1 MCQLS
6 SDASVGEMVFEMIFL
21 RNMTVLAVSLGML
34 SACSLLPSSGP
45 STGKVVALGQRS
57 EANIPDVELVDV
69 NADVAASLY
78 QAQVGPSFAQLGEGY
93 ASVGAIDVGDVL
105 DITIW
110 EAPPAVLFGG
120 ALSSTGSG
128 NAQQTKLPEQMVSSS
143 GTISVPFIG
152 DVSVL
157 GKTPVQVQNIIKS
170 RLKKMANQPQVMVRM
185 VQNNAANVSVIR
197 AGNSVRMPLTAAGER
212 VLDAVAAVGGST
224 ANVQDTNVQLTRGNV
239 VRTIALEDLV
249 AHPRQNILL
258 RRGDVVTMITN
269 PSTFTSMGAVGHTQQ
284 IGFSVKGLSLA
295 EAVGRMGGLQD
306 YRADARGVFVF
317 RYAPLSELP
326 PEKQSKW
333 AEKGYG
339 DRAEIPVVYRLNLA
353 DANSMFWMQRF
364 PVKDKDVV
372 YVSNAPMAEVRKFL
386 SFVFSPVVSGA
397 NSINNLVN

>member
-1 MCQLS
+1 MLKAECLTHR
-6 SDASVGEMVFEMIFL
+6 GML
-21 RNMTVLAVSLGML
+21 LLCVSLL
-34 SACSLLPSSGP
+34 TACSSLPTSGP
-45 STGKVVALGQRS
+45 STRNVVALGQQPATA
-57 EANIPDVELVDV
+57 EVPEVELIDV
-69 NADVAASLY
+69 NGTVAQSLY
-78 QAQVGPSFAQLGEGY
+78 QAQVNQSFAQLGDGT
-93 ASVGAIDVGDVL
+93 SSIGAINIGDVL

-120 ALSSTGSG
+120 ALSSIGSG
-128 NAQQTKLPEQMVSSS
+128 NAQQTKLPEQMVNSS

-157 GKTPVQVQNIIKS
+157 GKTPVQVQNIIKG
-170 RLKKMANQPQVMVRM
+170 RLKKMANRPQVMVRM

-306 YRADARGVFVF
+306 YSADARGVFVF

-339 DRAEIPVVYRLNLA
+339 DRAEIPVVYRLNLT

-372 YVSNAPMAEVRKFL
+372 YVSNAPLAEVRKFL

>member
-1 MCQLS
+1 MLKAECLTRR
-6 SDASVGEMVFEMIFL
+6 GML
-21 RNMTVLAVSLGML
+21 LLCVSLL
-34 SACSLLPSSGP
+34 VACSSLPNSGP
-45 STGKVVALGQRS
+45 STRNVVALGQQS
-57 EANIPDVELVDV
+57 ATAEVPEVELIDV
-69 NADVAASLY
+69 NGAVAQSLY
-78 QAQVGPSFAQLGEGY
+78 QAQVNQSFAQLGDGT
-93 ASVGAIDVGDVL
+93 SSIGAINIGDVL

-157 GKTPVQVQNIIKS
+157 GKTPVQVQNIIKG

>member
-1 MCQLS
+1 MLKAECLTHR
-6 SDASVGEMVFEMIFL
+6 GML
-21 RNMTVLAVSLGML
+21 LLCVSLL
-34 SACSLLPSSGP
+34 TACSSLPTSGP
-45 STGKVVALGQRS
+45 STRNVVALGQQPATA
-57 EANIPDVELVDV
+57 EVPEVELIDV
-69 NADVAASLY
+69 NGAVAQSLY
-78 QAQVGPSFAQLGEGY
+78 QAQVNQSFAQLGDGT
-93 ASVGAIDVGDVL
+93 SSIGAINIGDVL

-157 GKTPVQVQNIIKS
+157 GKTPVQVQNIIKG
-170 RLKKMANQPQVMVRM
+170 RLKKMANRPQVMVRM

-306 YRADARGVFVF
+306 YSADARGVFVF

-339 DRAEIPVVYRLNLA
+339 DRAEIPVVYRLNLT

-372 YVSNAPMAEVRKFL
+372 YVSNAPLAEVRKFL

>member
-1 MCQLS
+1 MLK
-6 SDASVGEMVFEMIFL
+6 AEYLTRRGML
-21 RNMTVLAVSLGML
+21 LLYVSLL
-34 SACSLLPSSGP
+34 AACSSLPTSGP
-45 STGKVVALGQRS
+45 STRNVVALGQQQATA
-57 EANIPDVELVDV
+57 EVPEVELIDV
-69 NADVAASLY
+69 NGAVAQSLY
-78 QAQVGPSFAQLGEGY
+78 QAQVNQSFAQLGDGT
-93 ASVGAIDVGDVL
+93 SSIGAINIGDVL

-157 GKTPVQVQNIIKS
+157 GKTPVQVQNIIKG

-333 AEKGYG
+333 VEKGYG

>member
-1 MCQLS
+1 MLKAECLTRR
-6 SDASVGEMVFEMIFL
+6 GML
-21 RNMTVLAVSLGML
+21 LLYVSLL
-34 SACSLLPSSGP
+34 AACSSLPTSGP
-45 STGKVVALGQRS
+45 STRNVVALGQQQATA
-57 EANIPDVELVDV
+57 EVPEVELIDV
-69 NADVAASLY
+69 NGAVAQSLY
-78 QAQVGPSFAQLGEGY
+78 QAQVNQSFAQLGDGT
-93 ASVGAIDVGDVL
+93 SSIGAINIGDVL

-157 GKTPVQVQNIIKS
+157 GKTPVQVQNIIKG

>member
-1 MCQLS
+1 MLKAECLTRR
-6 SDASVGEMVFEMIFL
+6 GML
-21 RNMTVLAVSLGML
+21 LLCVSLL
-34 SACSLLPSSGP
+34 TACSSLPTSGP
-45 STGKVVALGQRS
+45 STRNVVALGQQS
-57 EANIPDVELVDV
+57 ATAEVPEVELIDV
-69 NADVAASLY
+69 NGAVAQSLY
-78 QAQVGPSFAQLGEGY
+78 QAQVNQSFAQLGDGT
-93 ASVGAIDVGDVL
+93 SSIGAINIGDVL

-128 NAQQTKLPEQMVSSS
+128 NAQQTKLPEQMVSSA

-157 GKTPVQVQNIIKS
+157 GKTPVQVQNIIKGC
-170 RLKKMANQPQVMVRM
+170 LKKMANQPQVMVRM

-306 YRADARGVFVF
+306 YSADARGVFVF

>member
-1 MCQLS
+1 MS
-6 SDASVGEMVFEMIFL
+6 KIWGPVHG
-21 RNMTVLAVSLGML
+21 AV
-34 SACSLLPSSGP
+34 A
-45 STGKVVALGQRS
+45 Q
-57 EANIPDVELVDV
+57 
-69 NADVAASLY
+69 SLY
-78 QAQVGPSFAQLGEGY
+78 QAQVNQSFAQLGDGT
-93 ASVGAIDVGDVL
+93 SSIGAINIGDVL

-128 NAQQTKLPEQMVSSS
+128 NAQQTKLPEQMVSSA

-157 GKTPVQVQNIIKS
+157 GKTPVQVQNIIKG

-333 AEKGYG
+333 VEKGYG

>member
-1 MCQLS
+1 MRILS
-6 SDASVGEMVFEMIFL
+6 VFKAKFFAQRGVLLMFS
-21 RNMTVLAVSLGML
+21 TVL
-34 SACSLLPSSGP
+34 SACSLLPTSGP
-45 STGKVVALGQRS
+45 STRNVVALGQQPATA
-57 EANIPDVELVDV
+57 EVPEVELIDV
-69 NADVAASLY
+69 NGAVAQSLY
-78 QAQVGPSFAQLGEGY
+78 QAQVNQSFAQLGDGT
-93 ASVGAIDVGDVL
+93 SSIGAINIGDVL

-157 GKTPVQVQNIIKS
+157 GKTPVQVQNIIKG

-333 AEKGYG
+333 VEKGYG
-339 DRAEIPVVYRLNLA
+339 DRAEIPVVYRLNLT

-372 YVSNAPMAEVRKFL
+372 YVSNAPLAEVRKFL

-397 NSINNLVN
+397 NSINNLTN

>member
-1 MCQLS
+1 MMELNSKYIRILS
-6 SDASVGEMVFEMIFL
+6 VFKAKFFGQCAMLLMFS
-21 RNMTVLAVSLGML
+21 TVL
-34 SACSLLPSSGP
+34 SACSLLPASGP
-45 STGKVVALGQRS
+45 STGKVVALGQQN

-78 QAQVGPSFAQLGEGY
+78 QAQVGQSLAQLGEGY
-93 ASVGAIDVGDVL
+93 ASVGAIDVGDML

-128 NAQQTKLPEQMVSSS
+128 NAQQTKLPEQMVSSA

-157 GKTPVQVQNIIKS
+157 GKTPVQVQNIIKG

-269 PSTFTSMGAVGHTQQ
+269 PSTFTSMGAVGRAQQ

-306 YRADARGVFVF
+306 YSADARGVFVF

-333 AEKGYG
+333 VEKGYG

>member
-1 MCQLS
+1 MFKAKFFAQRGMLLMFS
-6 SDASVGEMVFEMIFL
+6 
-21 RNMTVLAVSLGML
+21 TVL
-34 SACSLLPSSGP
+34 SACSLLPASGP
-45 STGKVVALGQRS
+45 STGKVVALGQQN

-69 NADVAASLY
+69 NADVTASLY

-157 GKTPVQVQNIIKS
+157 GKTPVQVQNIIKG

-185 VQNNAANVSVIR
+185 VQNNAENVSVIR

-333 AEKGYG
+333 AERGYG

-372 YVSNAPMAEVRKFL
+372 YVSNAPLAEVRKFL

>member
-1 MCQLS
+1 MLKAECLTRR
-6 SDASVGEMVFEMIFL
+6 GML
-21 RNMTVLAVSLGML
+21 LLCVSLL
-34 SACSLLPSSGP
+34 FACSSLPNSGP
-45 STGKVVALGQRS
+45 STRNVVALGQQS
-57 EANIPDVELVDV
+57 ATAEVPEVELIDV
-69 NADVAASLY
+69 NGAVAQSLY
-78 QAQVGPSFAQLGEGY
+78 QAQVNQSFAQLGDGT
-93 ASVGAIDVGDVL
+93 SSIGAINIGDVL

-157 GKTPVQVQNIIKS
+157 GKTPVQVQNIIKG

-197 AGNSVRMPLTAAGER
+197 TGNSVRMPLTAAGER

>member
-1 MCQLS
+1 MLKAECLTRR
-6 SDASVGEMVFEMIFL
+6 GML
-21 RNMTVLAVSLGML
+21 LLCVSLL
-34 SACSLLPSSGP
+34 AACSSLPNSGP
-45 STGKVVALGQRS
+45 STRNVVALGQQPATA
-57 EANIPDVELVDV
+57 EVPEVELIDV
-69 NADVAASLY
+69 NGAVAQSLY
-78 QAQVGPSFAQLGEGY
+78 QAQVNQSFAQLGDGT
-93 ASVGAIDVGDVL
+93 SSIGAINIGDVL

-128 NAQQTKLPEQMVSSS
+128 NAQQTKLPEQMVSSA

-157 GKTPVQVQNIIKS
+157 GKTPVQVQNIIKG

-212 VLDAVAAVGGST
+212 VLDAVA
-224 ANVQDTNVQLTRGNV
+224 GNV

-306 YRADARGVFVF
+306 YSADARGVFVF

-333 AEKGYG
+333 VEKGYG

>member
-1 MCQLS
+1 MLKAECLTRR
-6 SDASVGEMVFEMIFL
+6 GML
-21 RNMTVLAVSLGML
+21 LLCVSLL
-34 SACSLLPSSGP
+34 TACSSLPTSGP
-45 STGKVVALGQRS
+45 STRNVVALGQQPATA
-57 EANIPDVELVDV
+57 EVPEVELIDV
-69 NADVAASLY
+69 NGAVAQSLY
-78 QAQVGPSFAQLGEGY
+78 QAQVNQSFAQLGDGT
-93 ASVGAIDVGDVL
+93 SSIGAINIGDVL

-157 GKTPVQVQNIIKS
+157 GKTPVQVQNIIKG

-333 AEKGYG
+333 VEKGYG

-364 PVKDKDVV
+364 PVRDKDVV

>member
-1 MCQLS
+1 
-6 SDASVGEMVFEMIFL
+6 
-21 RNMTVLAVSLGML
+21 
-34 SACSLLPSSGP
+34 
-45 STGKVVALGQRS
+45 
-57 EANIPDVELVDV
+57 
-69 NADVAASLY
+69 
-78 QAQVGPSFAQLGEGY
+78 
-93 ASVGAIDVGDVL
+93 
-105 DITIW
+105 
-110 EAPPAVLFGG
+110 
-120 ALSSTGSG
+120 
-128 NAQQTKLPEQMVSSS
+128 
-143 GTISVPFIG
+143 
-152 DVSVL
+152 
-157 GKTPVQVQNIIKS
+157 
-170 RLKKMANQPQVMVRM
+170 MANQPQVMVRM

-269 PSTFTSMGAVGHTQQ
+269 PSAFTSMGAVGHTQQ

-333 AEKGYG
+333 AERGYG

-372 YVSNAPMAEVRKFL
+372 YVSNAPLAEVRKFL

>member
-1 MCQLS
+1 MMELNSKYIRILS
-6 SDASVGEMVFEMIFL
+6 VFKAKFFAQRGMLLMFS
-21 RNMTVLAVSLGML
+21 TVL
-34 SACSLLPSSGP
+34 SACSLLPASGP
-45 STGKVVALGQRS
+45 STGKVVALGQQN

-78 QAQVGPSFAQLGEGY
+78 QAQVGQSLAQLGEGY
-93 ASVGAIDVGDVL
+93 ASVGAIDVGDML

-157 GKTPVQVQNIIKS
+157 GKTPVQVQNIIKG

-269 PSTFTSMGAVGHTQQ
+269 PSTFTSMGAVGRAQQ

-306 YRADARGVFVF
+306 YSADARGVFVF

-333 AEKGYG
+333 VEKGYG

>member
-1 MCQLS
+1 MLKAECLTRR
-6 SDASVGEMVFEMIFL
+6 GML
-21 RNMTVLAVSLGML
+21 LLYVSLL
-34 SACSLLPSSGP
+34 AACSSLPTSGP
-45 STGKVVALGQRS
+45 STRNVVALGQQQATA
-57 EANIPDVELVDV
+57 EVPEVELIDV
-69 NADVAASLY
+69 NGAVAQSLY
-78 QAQVGPSFAQLGEGY
+78 QAQVNQSFAQLGDGT
-93 ASVGAIDVGDVL
+93 SSIGAINIGDVL

-152 DVSVL
+152 DVFVL
-157 GKTPVQVQNIIKS
+157 GKTPVQVQNIIKG

-306 YRADARGVFVF
+306 YSADARGVFVF

-333 AEKGYG
+333 VEKGYG

>member
-1 MCQLS
+1 MLKAECLTRR
-6 SDASVGEMVFEMIFL
+6 GML
-21 RNMTVLAVSLGML
+21 LLCVSLL
-34 SACSLLPSSGP
+34 VACSSLPNSGP
-45 STGKVVALGQRS
+45 STRNVVALGQQS
-57 EANIPDVELVDV
+57 ATAEVPEVELIDV
-69 NADVAASLY
+69 NGAVAQSLY
-78 QAQVGPSFAQLGEGY
+78 QAQVNQSFAQLGDGT
-93 ASVGAIDVGDVL
+93 SSIGAINIGDVL

-157 GKTPVQVQNIIKS
+157 GKTPVQVQNIIKG

-197 AGNSVRMPLTAAGER
+197 TGNSVRMPLTAAGER

-333 AEKGYG
+333 VEKGYG

>member
-1 MCQLS
+1 MLKAECLTRR
-6 SDASVGEMVFEMIFL
+6 GML
-21 RNMTVLAVSLGML
+21 LLCVSLL
-34 SACSLLPSSGP
+34 TACSSLPTSGP
-45 STGKVVALGQRS
+45 STRNVVALGQQQATA
-57 EANIPDVELVDV
+57 EVPEVELIDV
-69 NADVAASLY
+69 NGAVAQSLY
-78 QAQVGPSFAQLGEGY
+78 QAQVNQSFAQLGDGT
-93 ASVGAIDVGDVL
+93 SSIGAINIGDVL

-157 GKTPVQVQNIIKS
+157 GKTPVQVQNIIKG

-333 AEKGYG
+333 VEKGYG

>member
-1 MCQLS
+1 MLKAECLTRR
-6 SDASVGEMVFEMIFL
+6 GML
-21 RNMTVLAVSLGML
+21 LLCVSLL
-34 SACSLLPSSGP
+34 TACSSLPNSGP
-45 STGKVVALGQRS
+45 STRNVVALGQQQATA
-57 EANIPDVELVDV
+57 EVPEVELIDV
-69 NADVAASLY
+69 NGAVAQSLY
-78 QAQVGPSFAQLGEGY
+78 QAQVNQSFAQLGDGT
-93 ASVGAIDVGDVL
+93 SSIGAINIGDVL

-128 NAQQTKLPEQMVSSS
+128 NAQQTKLPEQMVSSA

-157 GKTPVQVQNIIKS
+157 GKTPVQVQNIIKG

-306 YRADARGVFVF
+306 YSADARGVFVF

-333 AEKGYG
+333 VEKGYG

>member
-1 MCQLS
+1 MMELNSKYIRILS
-6 SDASVGEMVFEMIFL
+6 VFKAKFFGQRWMLLMFS
-21 RNMTVLAVSLGML
+21 TVL
-34 SACSLLPSSGP
+34 SACSLLPASGP
-45 STGKVVALGQRS
+45 STGKVVALGQQN

-78 QAQVGPSFAQLGEGY
+78 QAQVGQSLAQLGEGY
-93 ASVGAIDVGDVL
+93 ASVGAIDVGDML

-157 GKTPVQVQNIIKS
+157 GKTSVQVQNIIKD

>member
-1 MCQLS
+1 MLKAECLTRR
-6 SDASVGEMVFEMIFL
+6 GML
-21 RNMTVLAVSLGML
+21 LLCVSLL
-34 SACSLLPSSGP
+34 TACSSLPTSGP
-45 STGKVVALGQRS
+45 STRNVVALGQQPATA
-57 EANIPDVELVDV
+57 EVPEVELIDV
-69 NADVAASLY
+69 NGAVAQSLY
-78 QAQVGPSFAQLGEGY
+78 QAQVNQSFAQLGDGT
-93 ASVGAIDVGDVL
+93 SSIGAINIGDVL

-157 GKTPVQVQNIIKS
+157 GKTPVQVQNIIKG

>member
-1 MCQLS
+1 MLKAECLTRR
-6 SDASVGEMVFEMIFL
+6 GML
-21 RNMTVLAVSLGML
+21 LLCVSLL
-34 SACSLLPSSGP
+34 AACSSLPTSGP
-45 STGKVVALGQRS
+45 STRNVVALGQQS
-57 EANIPDVELVDV
+57 ATAEVPEVELIDV
-69 NADVAASLY
+69 NGAVAQSLY
-78 QAQVGPSFAQLGEGY
+78 QAQVNQSFAQLGDGT
-93 ASVGAIDVGDVL
+93 SSIGAINIGDVL

-128 NAQQTKLPEQMVSSS
+128 NAQQTKLPEQMVSSA

-157 GKTPVQVQNIIKS
+157 GKTPVQ
-170 RLKKMANQPQVMVRM
+170 

-306 YRADARGVFVF
+306 YSADARGVFVF

-333 AEKGYG
+333 VEKGYG

>member
-1 MCQLS
+1 MLKAECLTRR
-6 SDASVGEMVFEMIFL
+6 GML
-21 RNMTVLAVSLGML
+21 LLCVSLL
-34 SACSLLPSSGP
+34 AACSSLPTSGP
-45 STGKVVALGQRS
+45 STRNVVALGQQS
-57 EANIPDVELVDV
+57 ATAEVPEVELIDV
-69 NADVAASLY
+69 NGAVAQSLY
-78 QAQVGPSFAQLGEGY
+78 QAQVNQSFAQLGDGT
-93 ASVGAIDVGDVL
+93 SSIGAINIGDVL

-128 NAQQTKLPEQMVSSS
+128 NAQQTKLPEQMVSSA

-157 GKTPVQVQNIIKS
+157 GKTPVQVQNIIKG

-212 VLDAVAAVGGST
+212 VLDAVAAV
-224 ANVQDTNVQLTRGNV
+224 
-239 VRTIALEDLV
+239 
-249 AHPRQNILL
+249 

-306 YRADARGVFVF
+306 YSADARGVFVF

-333 AEKGYG
+333 VEKGYG

>member
-1 MCQLS
+1 MLLLC
-6 SDASVGEMVFEMIFL
+6 
-21 RNMTVLAVSLGML
+21 VSLL
-34 SACSLLPSSGP
+34 TACSSLPTSGP
-45 STGKVVALGQRS
+45 STRNVVALGQQPATA
-57 EANIPDVELVDV
+57 EVPEVELIDV
-69 NADVAASLY
+69 NGAVAQSLY
-78 QAQVGPSFAQLGEGY
+78 QAQVNQSFAQLGDGT
-93 ASVGAIDVGDVL
+93 SSIGAINIGDVL

-157 GKTPVQVQNIIKS
+157 GKTPVQVQNIIKG

-306 YRADARGVFVF
+306 YSADARGVFVF

-339 DRAEIPVVYRLNLA
+339 DRAEIPVVYRLNLT

-372 YVSNAPMAEVRKFL
+372 YVSNAPLAEVRKFL

>member
-1 MCQLS
+1 MLKAECLTRR
-6 SDASVGEMVFEMIFL
+6 GIL
-21 RNMTVLAVSLGML
+21 LLCVSLL
-34 SACSLLPSSGP
+34 TACSSLPTSGP
-45 STGKVVALGQRS
+45 STRNVVALGQQPATA
-57 EANIPDVELVDV
+57 EVPEVELIDV
-69 NADVAASLY
+69 NGAVAQSLY
-78 QAQVGPSFAQLGEGY
+78 QAQVNQSFAQLGDGT
-93 ASVGAIDVGDVL
+93 SSIGAINIGDVL

-157 GKTPVQVQNIIKS
+157 GKTPVQVQNIIKG

-306 YRADARGVFVF
+306 YSADARGVFVF

-333 AEKGYG
+333 VEKGYG

>member
-1 MCQLS
+1 MLKAECLTRR
-6 SDASVGEMVFEMIFL
+6 GML
-21 RNMTVLAVSLGML
+21 LLCVSLL
-34 SACSLLPSSGP
+34 TACSSLPTSGP
-45 STGKVVALGQRS
+45 STRNVVALGQQS
-57 EANIPDVELVDV
+57 ATAEVPEVELIDV
-69 NADVAASLY
+69 NGAVAQSLY
-78 QAQVGPSFAQLGEGY
+78 QAQVNQSFAQLGDGT
-93 ASVGAIDVGDVL
+93 SSIGAINIGDVL

-128 NAQQTKLPEQMVSSS
+128 NAQQTKLPEQMVSSA

-157 GKTPVQVQNIIKS
+157 GKTPVQVQNIIKG

-269 PSTFTSMGAVGHTQQ
+269 PSTFTSMGAVGRAQQ

-306 YRADARGVFVF
+306 YSADARGVFVF

-339 DRAEIPVVYRLNLA
+339 DRAEIPVVYRLNLT

-372 YVSNAPMAEVRKFL
+372 YVSNAPLAEVRKFL

-397 NSINNLVN
+397 SSINNLVN

>member
-1 MCQLS
+1 MLKAECLTRR
-6 SDASVGEMVFEMIFL
+6 GML
-21 RNMTVLAVSLGML
+21 LLYVSLL
-34 SACSLLPSSGP
+34 AACSSLPTSGP
-45 STGKVVALGQRS
+45 STRNVVALGQQQATA
-57 EANIPDVELVDV
+57 EVPEVELIDV
-69 NADVAASLY
+69 NGAVAQSLY
-78 QAQVGPSFAQLGEGY
+78 QAQVNQSFAQLGDGT
-93 ASVGAIDVGDVL
+93 SSIGAINIGDVL

-306 YRADARGVFVF
+306 YSADARGVFVF

-333 AEKGYG
+333 VEKGYG

>member
-1 MCQLS
+1 MLKAECLTRR
-6 SDASVGEMVFEMIFL
+6 GML
-21 RNMTVLAVSLGML
+21 LLYVSLL
-34 SACSLLPSSGP
+34 AACSSLPTSGP
-45 STGKVVALGQRS
+45 STRNVVALGQQPATA
-57 EANIPDVELVDV
+57 EVPEVELIDV
-69 NADVAASLY
+69 NGAVAQSLY
-78 QAQVGPSFAQLGEGY
+78 QAQVNQSFAQLGDGT
-93 ASVGAIDVGDVL
+93 SSIGAINIGDVL

-157 GKTPVQVQNIIKS
+157 GKTPVQVQNIIKG

-333 AEKGYG
+333 VEKGYG

-364 PVKDKDVV
+364 PVRDKDVV